1 MFFGKVKTELSLGG
15 ILSSSVEIYK
25 NKNKIK
31 ISKGTVINKTLLD
44 LLLLNNIEHIK
55 CAKLDD
61 DEIDENSSVHEIS
74 KKIIAS
80 KKSNIIIKG
89 PKNGRCNLVS
99 SVDGIITFQPNQL
112 FSINSVTNDIGIAS
126 LKAFS
131 KVKKNQIVASI
142 KAIPFGI
149 KKNNLQNIINVCQEC
164 FKILPFQ
171 KKNIHLIQTTNQNI
185 RAKILEKTLEV
196 TKDRLSSCGN
206 NKIVEKRC
214 SHEIKSIC
222 EQLKKSVNEDA
233 DIILIFGTSAISDI
247 NDTIPQ
253 SILEINGTI
262 LRLGMPV
269 EPGNLILLADI
280 KISKKHISIIG
291 MPGCARSK
299 KENGVDWI
307 LWRKLCDL
315 KISSDDINDMGNG
328 GLL

>member
-15 ILSSSVEIYK
+15 ILSSSIEIYK

-31 ISKGTVINKTLLD
+31 ISKGTVINKNLLD
-44 LLLLNNIEHIK
+44 LLLLNKVEHIK

-61 DEIDENSSVHEIS
+61 DEIDENLSVHEIS

-80 KKSNIIIKG
+80 KKSNIIIQD

-99 SVDGIITFQPNQL
+99 SVDGILTFQPNQL

-171 KKNIHLIQTTNQNI
+171 KKNIHLIQTTNQNT

-206 NKIVEKRC
+206 NLIVEKKC

-247 NDTIPQ
+247 NDIIPQ

-269 EPGNLILLADI
+269 EPGNLILLAEI

-315 KISSDDINDMGNG
+315 KISSDDINHMGNG

>member
-15 ILSSSVEIYK
+15 ILSSSIEIYK

-31 ISKGTVINKTLLD
+31 ISKGTVINKNLLD
-44 LLLLNNIEHIK
+44 LLLLNKVEHIK

-80 KKSNIIIKG
+80 KKSNIIIQD

-99 SVDGIITFQPNQL
+99 SVDGILTFQPNQL

-171 KKNIHLIQTTNQNI
+171 KKNIHLIQTTNQNT
-185 RAKILEKTLEV
+185 RAKVLEKTLEV

-206 NKIVEKRC
+206 NLIVEKKC

-247 NDTIPQ
+247 NDIIPQ

-269 EPGNLILLADI
+269 EPGNLILLAEI

-315 KISSDDINDMGNG
+315 KISSDDINHMGNG

>member
-1 MFFGKVKTELSLGG
+1 M
-15 ILSSSVEIYK
+15 
-25 NKNKIK
+25 
-31 ISKGTVINKTLLD
+31 
-44 LLLLNNIEHIK
+44 
-55 CAKLDD
+55 DD

-80 KKSNIIIKG
+80 KKSNIIFQD

-171 KKNIHLIQTTNQNI
+171 KKNIHLIQTTNQNT

-196 TKDRLSSCGN
+196 TNDRLSSCGN

-269 EPGNLILLADI
+269 EPGNLILLAEI
-280 KISKKHISIIG
+280 KNSKKHISIIG

-315 KISSDDINDMGNG
+315 KISSDDINHMGNG

>member
-1 MFFGKVKTELSLGG
+1 MFFGEMKTKSSLGG
-15 ILSSSVEIYK
+15 ILSSSIEVYK
-25 NKNKIK
+25 DKNKIK
-31 ISKGTVINKTLLD
+31 ISKGTVINKVLVD
-44 LLLLNNIEHIK
+44 LLLLNKVENIK

-61 DEIDENSSVHEIS
+61 DEIDENKAVHDIS
-74 KKIIAS
+74 KKIIIS
-80 KKSNIIIKG
+80 KKSNIIIQD

-99 SVDGIITFQPNQL
+99 GVDGIIIFQPNQL

-126 LKAFS
+126 LKVFS
-131 KVKKNQIVASI
+131 KVKKNQVVVSI
-142 KAIPFGI
+142 KAVPFGI
-149 KKNNLQNIINVCQEC
+149 KQNYLQNIINISKDC

-171 KKNIHLIQTTNQNI
+171 KKNIHLIQTTNQKT

-206 NKIVEKRC
+206 NKIVEKKC

-222 EQLKKSVNEDA
+222 EHLKKSVNEDA

-247 NDTIPQ
+247 NDIIPQ
-253 SILEINGTI
+253 SIIEINGTI

-269 EPGNLILLADI
+269 EPGNLILLAEI
-280 KISKKHISIIG
+280 ENSKKHISIIG

-315 KISSDDINDMGNG
+315 KISSDDINHLGNG

>member
-15 ILSSSVEIYK
+15 ILSSSIEIYK

-31 ISKGTVINKTLLD
+31 ISKGTIINKNLLD
-44 LLLLNNIEHIK
+44 LLLLNNVEHIK

-61 DEIDENSSVHEIS
+61 NEIDENSSVHEIS

-80 KKSNIIIKG
+80 KKSNIIIQD

-99 SVDGIITFQPNQL
+99 SVDGILTFQPNQL

-171 KKNIHLIQTTNQNI
+171 KKNIHLIQTTNQNT

-196 TKDRLSSCGN
+196 TKERLSSCGN
-206 NKIVEKRC
+206 KKIVEKKC

-222 EQLKKSVNEDA
+222 EQLKKSVNEGA

-247 NDTIPQ
+247 NDIIPQ

-269 EPGNLILLADI
+269 EPGNLILLAEI

-315 KISSDDINDMGNG
+315 KISSDDINHMGNG

>member
-15 ILSSSVEIYK
+15 ILSSSIEIYK

-31 ISKGTVINKTLLD
+31 ISKGTIINKNLLD

-55 CAKLDD
+55 CAKLDV

-80 KKSNIIIKG
+80 KKSNIIIQD

-171 KKNIHLIQTTNQNI
+171 KKNIHLIQTTNQNT

-206 NKIVEKRC
+206 NKIVEKKC

-222 EQLKKSVNEDA
+222 QQLKKSVNEDA
-233 DIILIFGTSAISDI
+233 DIILLFGTSAISDI

-269 EPGNLILLADI
+269 EPGNLILLAEI

-315 KISSDDINDMGNG
+315 KISSDDINHMGNG

>member
-15 ILSSSVEIYK
+15 ILSSSIEIYK

-31 ISKGTVINKTLLD
+31 ISKGTVINKNLLD
-44 LLLLNNIEHIK
+44 LLLLNKVEHIK

-61 DEIDENSSVHEIS
+61 DEIDENLSVHEIS

-80 KKSNIIIKG
+80 KKSNIIIQD

-99 SVDGIITFQPNQL
+99 SVDGILTFQPNQL

-171 KKNIHLIQTTNQNI
+171 KKNIHLIQTTNQNT

-196 TKDRLSSCGN
+196 TKERLSSCGN
-206 NKIVEKRC
+206 KKIVEIKC

-222 EQLKKSVNEDA
+222 EQLKKSVNEGA

-247 NDTIPQ
+247 NDIIPQ

-269 EPGNLILLADI
+269 EPGNLILLAEI
-280 KISKKHISIIG
+280 EISKKHISIIG

-315 KISSDDINDMGNG
+315 KISSDDINHMGNG

>member
-15 ILSSSVEIYK
+15 ILSSSIEIYK

-31 ISKGTVINKTLLD
+31 ISKGTIINKNLLD
-44 LLLLNNIEHIK
+44 LLLLNNVEHIK

-61 DEIDENSSVHEIS
+61 DEIDENLSVHEIS
-74 KKIIAS
+74 KKIIDS
-80 KKSNIIIKG
+80 KKSNIIIQD

-171 KKNIHLIQTTNQNI
+171 KKNIHLIQTTNQNTLI
-185 RAKILEKTLEV
+185 KILEKTLEV

-206 NKIVEKRC
+206 NKIVEKKC

-247 NDTIPQ
+247 NDIIPQ

-269 EPGNLILLADI
+269 EPGNLILLAEI

-315 KISSDDINDMGNG
+315 KISSDDINHMGNG

>member
-1 MFFGKVKTELSLGG
+1 MFFGKVKTEVSLGG
-15 ILSSSVEIYK
+15 ILSSSIEIYK

-31 ISKGTVINKTLLD
+31 ISKGTVINKNLLD
-44 LLLLNNIEHIK
+44 LLLLNNVELIK

-61 DEIDENSSVHEIS
+61 DEIDENSAVHEIS

-80 KKSNIIIKG
+80 DKSNIIIQD

-99 SVDGIITFQPNQL
+99 SVDGILTFQPNQL

-171 KKNIHLIQTTNQNI
+171 KKNIHLIQTTNQNT
-185 RAKILEKTLEV
+185 RAKILEKTIEV
-196 TKDRLSSCGN
+196 TKERLSSCGN
-206 NKIVEKRC
+206 KKIVEKKC

-222 EQLKKSVNEDA
+222 EQLKKSVNEGA

-247 NDTIPQ
+247 NDIIPQ
-253 SILEINGTI
+253 SILKINGTI

-269 EPGNLILLADI
+269 EPGNLILLAEI
-280 KISKKHISIIG
+280 EISKKHISIIG

-315 KISSDDINDMGNG
+315 KISSDDINHMGNG

>member
-15 ILSSSVEIYK
+15 ILSSSIEIYK

-31 ISKGTVINKTLLD
+31 ISKGTVINKNLLD
-44 LLLLNNIEHIK
+44 LLLLNNVKHVK

-61 DEIDENSSVHEIS
+61 DEIDENLSVHEIS

-80 KKSNIIIKG
+80 KKSNIIIQN

-171 KKNIHLIQTTNQNI
+171 KKNIHLIQTTNQNT
-185 RAKILEKTLEV
+185 RTKILEKTLEV

-206 NKIVEKRC
+206 NKIVEKKC

-233 DIILIFGTSAISDI
+233 DIILIFGISAISDI
-247 NDTIPQ
+247 NDIIPQ

-269 EPGNLILLADI
+269 EPGNLILLAEI
-280 KISKKHISIIG
+280 EISKKHISIIG

-307 LWRKLCDL
+307 LWRKLCNL
-315 KISSDDINDMGNG
+315 KISSDDINHMGNG

>member
-15 ILSSSVEIYK
+15 ILSSSIEIYK

-31 ISKGTVINKTLLD
+31 ISKGTIINKNLLD
-44 LLLLNNIEHIK
+44 LLLLNNVEHIK

-61 DEIDENSSVHEIS
+61 DEIDENSSVRKIS

-80 KKSNIIIKG
+80 KKSNIIIQD

-99 SVDGIITFQPNQL
+99 SVDGILTFQPNQL

-171 KKNIHLIQTTNQNI
+171 KKNIHLIQTTNQNT

-196 TKDRLSSCGN
+196 TKDRLLSCGN
-206 NKIVEKRC
+206 NKIVEKKC
-214 SHEIKSIC
+214 SHESKSIC
-222 EQLKKSVNEDA
+222 EHLKKSVNEDA

-247 NDTIPQ
+247 NDIIPQ
-253 SILEINGTI
+253 SILEINGRI

-269 EPGNLILLADI
+269 EPGNLILLAEI

-315 KISSDDINDMGNG
+315 KISSDEINHMGNG

>member
-15 ILSSSVEIYK
+15 ILSSSIEIYK

-31 ISKGTVINKTLLD
+31 ISKGTVINKNLLD
-44 LLLLNNIEHIK
+44 LLLLNKVEHIK

-61 DEIDENSSVHEIS
+61 DEIDENLSVHEIS

-80 KKSNIIIKG
+80 KKSNIIIQD

-99 SVDGIITFQPNQL
+99 SVDGILTFQPNQL

-171 KKNIHLIQTTNQNI
+171 KKNIHLIQTTNQNT

-196 TKDRLSSCGN
+196 TKERLSSCGN
-206 NKIVEKRC
+206 KKIVEKKC

-222 EQLKKSVNEDA
+222 EQLKKSVNEGA

-247 NDTIPQ
+247 NDIIPQ

-269 EPGNLILLADI
+269 EPGNLILLAEI
-280 KISKKHISIIG
+280 EISKKHISIIG

-315 KISSDDINDMGNG
+315 KISSDDINHMGNG

>member
-15 ILSSSVEIYK
+15 ILSSSIEIYK

-31 ISKGTVINKTLLD
+31 ISKGTVINKNLLD
-44 LLLLNNIEHIK
+44 LLLLNKVEHIK

-61 DEIDENSSVHEIS
+61 DEIDENLSVHEIS

-80 KKSNIIIKG
+80 KKSNIIIQD

-99 SVDGIITFQPNQL
+99 SVDGILTFQPNQL

-171 KKNIHLIQTTNQNI
+171 KKNIHLIQTTNQNTS
-185 RAKILEKTLEV
+185 AKILEKTLEV
-196 TKDRLSSCGN
+196 TKERLSSCGN
-206 NKIVEKRC
+206 NKIVEKKC

-222 EQLKKSVNEDA
+222 EQLKKGVNEGA

-247 NDTIPQ
+247 NDIIPQ

-269 EPGNLILLADI
+269 EPGNLILLAEI
-280 KISKKHISIIG
+280 EISKKHISIIG

-315 KISSDDINDMGNG
+315 KISSDDINHMGNG

>member
-15 ILSSSVEIYK
+15 ILSSSIEIYK

-31 ISKGTVINKTLLD
+31 ISKGTVINKNLLD
-44 LLLLNNIEHIK
+44 LLLLNNVEHIK

-61 DEIDENSSVHEIS
+61 NEIDENSSVHEIS

-80 KKSNIIIKG
+80 KKSNIIIQD

-99 SVDGIITFQPNQL
+99 NVDGIITFQPNQL

-149 KKNNLQNIINVCQEC
+149 KKNNLQNIINICQEC

-171 KKNIHLIQTTNQNI
+171 KKKIHLIQTTNQNI

-206 NKIVEKRC
+206 NKIVEKKC

-222 EQLKKSVNEDA
+222 EQLKKCVNEDA

-247 NDTIPQ
+247 NDIIPQ

-269 EPGNLILLADI
+269 EPGNLILLAEI
-280 KISKKHISIIG
+280 EISKKNISIIG

-315 KISSDDINDMGNG
+315 KISSDDINHMGNG

>member
-15 ILSSSVEIYK
+15 ILSSSIEIYK

-31 ISKGTVINKTLLD
+31 ISKGTIINKNLLD
-44 LLLLNNIEHIK
+44 LLLLNNVEHIK
-55 CAKLDD
+55 CAKLED
-61 DEIDENSSVHEIS
+61 DEIDENSSVHKIS

-80 KKSNIIIKG
+80 KNSNIIIQD

-99 SVDGIITFQPNQL
+99 SVDGILTFQPNQL

-171 KKNIHLIQTTNQNI
+171 KKNIHLIQTTNQNT

-196 TKDRLSSCGN
+196 TKDRLLSCGN
-206 NKIVEKRC
+206 NKIVEKKC
-214 SHEIKSIC
+214 SHESKSIC
-222 EQLKKSVNEDA
+222 EHLKKSVNEDA

-247 NDTIPQ
+247 NDIIPQ
-253 SILEINGTI
+253 SILEINGRI

-269 EPGNLILLADI
+269 EPGNLILLAEI

-315 KISSDDINDMGNG
+315 KISSDEINHMGNG

>member
-15 ILSSSVEIYK
+15 ILSSSIEIYK

-31 ISKGTVINKTLLD
+31 ISKGTVINKNLLD
-44 LLLLNNIEHIK
+44 LLLLNKVEHIK

-61 DEIDENSSVHEIS
+61 DEIDENLSVHEIS

-80 KKSNIIIKG
+80 KKSNIIIQD

-99 SVDGIITFQPNQL
+99 SVDGILTFQPNQL

-126 LKAFS
+126 LKTFS

-149 KKNNLQNIINVCQEC
+149 KKNNLQNIINICQEC

-171 KKNIHLIQTTNQNI
+171 KKNIHLIQTTNQNT

-196 TKDRLSSCGN
+196 TKERLSSCGN
-206 NKIVEKRC
+206 KKIVEKKC

-222 EQLKKSVNEDA
+222 EQLKKSVNEGA

-247 NDTIPQ
+247 NDIIPQ

-269 EPGNLILLADI
+269 EPGNLILLAEI
-280 KISKKHISIIG
+280 EISKKHISIIG

-315 KISSDDINDMGNG
+315 KISSDDINHMGNG

>member
-15 ILSSSVEIYK
+15 ILSSSIEIYK

-31 ISKGTVINKTLLD
+31 ISKGTIINKNLLD
-44 LLLLNNIEHIK
+44 LLLLNNVEHIK
-55 CAKLDD
+55 CAMLDD
-61 DEIDENSSVHEIS
+61 YEIDENSSVHEIS

-80 KKSNIIIKG
+80 KNSNIIIQD

-171 KKNIHLIQTTNQNI
+171 KKNIHLIQTTNQNT

-206 NKIVEKRC
+206 NRIVEKKC
-214 SHEIKSIC
+214 SHKINFIC
-222 EQLKKSVNEDA
+222 EELKKSVNEDA

-247 NDTIPQ
+247 NDIIPQ
-253 SILEINGTI
+253 SILEINGKI

-269 EPGNLILLADI
+269 EPGNLILLAEI
-280 KISKKHISIIG
+280 EISKKHISIIG

-315 KISSDDINDMGNG
+315 KISSDDINHMGNG

>member
-15 ILSSSVEIYK
+15 ILSSSIEIYK

-31 ISKGTVINKTLLD
+31 ISKGTIINKNLLD
-44 LLLLNNIEHIK
+44 LLLLNNVEHIK
-55 CAKLDD
+55 CAKLDV

-80 KKSNIIIKG
+80 KKSNIIIQD

-99 SVDGIITFQPNQL
+99 SVDGILTFQPNQL

-171 KKNIHLIQTTNQNI
+171 KKNIHLIQTTNQNT
-185 RAKILEKTLEV
+185 RAKVLEKTLEV
-196 TKDRLSSCGN
+196 TKDRLLSCGN
-206 NKIVEKRC
+206 NLIVEKKC

-247 NDTIPQ
+247 NDIIPQ

-269 EPGNLILLADI
+269 EPGNLILLAEI

-315 KISSDDINDMGNG
+315 KISSDDINHMGNG

>member
-15 ILSSSVEIYK
+15 ILSSSIEIYK

-31 ISKGTVINKTLLD
+31 ISKGTVINKNLLD
-44 LLLLNNIEHIK
+44 LLLLNKVEHIK

-61 DEIDENSSVHEIS
+61 DEIDENSSVQEIS

-80 KKSNIIIKG
+80 KKSNIIIQD

-171 KKNIHLIQTTNQNI
+171 KKNIHLIQTTNQNT

-196 TKDRLSSCGN
+196 TKERLSSCGN
-206 NKIVEKRC
+206 KKIVEKKC

-222 EQLKKSVNEDA
+222 EQLKKSVNEGA

-247 NDTIPQ
+247 NDIIPQ

-269 EPGNLILLADI
+269 EPGNLILLAEI
-280 KISKKHISIIG
+280 EISKKHISIIG

-315 KISSDDINDMGNG
+315 KISSDDINHMGNG

>member
-1 MFFGKVKTELSLGG
+1 MFFGKVKTELSLNG
-15 ILSSSVEIYK
+15 ILSSSIEIYK

-31 ISKGTVINKTLLD
+31 ISKGTIIDKNLLD
-44 LLLLNNIEHIK
+44 LLLLNNVKHVK

-80 KKSNIIIKG
+80 KNSNIIIQD

-99 SVDGIITFQPNQL
+99 NVDGIITFQPNQL

-171 KKNIHLIQTTNQNI
+171 KKNIHLIQTTNQNT

-206 NKIVEKRC
+206 NKIVEKKC

-269 EPGNLILLADI
+269 EPGNLILLAEI
-280 KISKKHISIIG
+280 KNSKKHISIIG

-315 KISSDDINDMGNG
+315 KISSDDINHMGNG

>member
-1 MFFGKVKTELSLGG
+1 MFFGEVKTELSLGG
-15 ILSSSVEIYK
+15 ILSSSIEIYK

-31 ISKGTVINKTLLD
+31 ISKGTVINKNLLD
-44 LLLLNNIEHIK
+44 LLLLNNVEQIK
-55 CAKLDD
+55 CARLDD

-80 KKSNIIIKG
+80 KKSNIIIQN

-99 SVDGIITFQPNQL
+99 SVDGILTFQPNQL

-171 KKNIHLIQTTNQNI
+171 KKNIHLIQTTNKNT

-206 NKIVEKRC
+206 NKIVEKKC

-222 EQLKKSVNEDA
+222 EQLKKSVNEGA

-247 NDTIPQ
+247 NDIIPQ

-269 EPGNLILLADI
+269 EPGNLILLAEI
-280 KISKKHISIIG
+280 EISKKHISIIG

-315 KISSDDINDMGNG
+315 KISSDDINHMGNG